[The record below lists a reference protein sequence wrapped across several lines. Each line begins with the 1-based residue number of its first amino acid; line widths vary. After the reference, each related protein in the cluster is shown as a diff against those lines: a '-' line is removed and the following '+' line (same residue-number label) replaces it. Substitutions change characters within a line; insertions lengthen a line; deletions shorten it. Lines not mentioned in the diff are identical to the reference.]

1 MYIVYKFNNSHL
13 NNYKVIQV
21 FLSWIIIIII
31 IIIIKNEQKQYN
43 PPRRYAAGDYNNDN

>member
-21 FLSWIIIIII
+21 FLSCGII
-31 IIIIKNEQKQYN
+31 IIIIKKEQKQYN
-43 PPRRYAAGDYNNDN
+43 PPRRYAAGDYNNVVIT